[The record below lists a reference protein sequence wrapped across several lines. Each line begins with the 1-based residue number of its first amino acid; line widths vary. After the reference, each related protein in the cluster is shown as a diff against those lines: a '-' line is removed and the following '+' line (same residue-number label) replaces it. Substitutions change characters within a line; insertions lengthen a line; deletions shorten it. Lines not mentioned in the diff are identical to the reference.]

1 MKRNLLLSI
10 LALVPASLLSLT
22 ASCQI
27 VLDKPPAAERTE
39 KVYKNEVSAG
49 YAYTSLNQVL
59 QSRYGLQGVNAS
71 YGRDFGKYFGVM
83 GEGSYYFKAVASG
96 NPVDAKVVLGLAGPF
111 IHVDL
116 FGRLSGFARV
126 LIGGGHT
133 GGASEYPDISFAG
146 GGGGGMDY
154 QLSPRFSLRASG
166 DDIFSSFV
174 EDPNHL
180 GFSPHMK
187 GNPRASFGAVYKF

>member
-1 MKRNLLLSI
+1 
-10 LALVPASLLSLT
+10 LALVPASLLPLT

-39 KVYKNEVSAG
+39 KVYKNEVYAG
-49 YAYTSLNQVL
+49 YAYTSLNQVN

-71 YGRDFGKYFGVM
+71 YAREFGRYFGVT
-83 GEGSYYFKAVASG
+83 GEGAYYFKAVSSG
-96 NPVDAKVVLGLAGPF
+96 NPVNAKVVLGLGGPY

-126 LIGGGHT
+126 LIGGAHT
-133 GGASEYPDISFAG
+133 GGAGMYPDISFAG

-154 QLSPRFSLRASG
+154 KLTPRFSLRVSG
-166 DDIFSSFV
+166 DDIFSSFA

-180 GFSPHMK
+180 GYSAHMK
-187 GNPRASFGAVYKF
+187 GNPRAAFGAVYRF